1 VADFKIS
8 LWLLKLGALVNLY
21 FLLRTAAVG
30 ADPYVVVPAWIFFAV
45 SAYRCLFPVRYE
57 HYVVLHDSRWSSVF
71 ATRVFATFAEVAYI
85 FLLAYVLRRINV
97 AHVGWVDGIA
107 WFMVLQVL
115 VCQVCVWL
123 AILTERFE
131 LYFYEELGWLFMY
144 AANTMCSAYLYLTV
158 DTLPGQ
164 KNLLLL
170 NLAFG
175 IPYVPFQLI
184 NLAAVR
190 RQAKRQGDSDR
201 AWTLERLALGLRR
214 AIEVKNPRTDAE
226 SWGGIVGLIWMTG
239 YWATLLPMWV
249 YYIVVV
255 LSRH

>member
-1 VADFKIS
+1 M
-8 LWLLKLGALVNLY
+8 
-21 FLLRTAAVG
+21 
-30 ADPYVVVPAWIFFAV
+30 

-57 HYVVLHDSRWSSVF
+57 HYVVLHDSLWSSVF

-97 AHVGWVDGIA
+97 EHIGWVTGVA
-107 WFMVLQVL
+107 RFMVLQVL

-144 AANTMCSAYLYLTV
+144 AANTIGSAYLYLTV
-158 DTLPGQ
+158 DALLGHE
-164 KNLLLL
+164 NLLLL
-170 NLAFG
+170 NLVFG

-190 RQAKRQGDSDR
+190 RRRRNGKSITMRR
-201 AWTLERLALGLRR
+201 WTLERLALGLRR
-214 AIEVKNPRTDAE
+214 AIEVKNPRTDA
-226 SWGGIVGLIWMTG
+226 GILGQDRGPDLDDRILGDPASDVGVLHRRG
-239 YWATLLPMWV
+239 A
-249 YYIVVV
+249 
-255 LSRH
+255 LSRR